1 MKKNSLFALA
11 AMMMAAAEGATGKSE
26 PPSYIEQRPRR
37 CGECEHCP
45 VGNGTFCKVAG
56 HRTTKFTPCN
66 NCEKFSP
73 RDKK

>member
-26 PPSYIEQRPRR
+26 PPSYIEPPRR